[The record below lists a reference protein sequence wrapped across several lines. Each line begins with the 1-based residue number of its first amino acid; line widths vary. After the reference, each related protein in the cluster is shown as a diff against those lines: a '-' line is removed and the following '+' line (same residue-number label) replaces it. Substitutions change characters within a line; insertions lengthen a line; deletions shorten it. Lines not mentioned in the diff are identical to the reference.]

1 MTSMLQVEHSVYIT
15 LEITS
20 NGSGA
25 LGHSL
30 DCLYE
35 CPRALGCPL
44 EHGLYQ
50 WQTLAAESFSIVKLP
65 PILVHVS

>member
-1 MTSMLQVEHSVYIT
+1 MTSMLQVEHSVQ
-15 LEITS
+15 ITS

-35 CPRALGCPL
+35 CPGALGYPL
-44 EHGLYQ
+44 EHGLDQ
-50 WQTLAAESFSIVKLP
+50 WQTLAAEGFSIVKLP